1 MFYVYVMKCRDR
13 SLYTGYTND
22 VEKRVAAHNS
32 GTASKY
38 TRSRRPV
45 KLVHQWQ
52 YKTKSDAMRAEAAF
66 KRLSRS
72 EKLRHLSSSGKL

>member
-1 MFYVYVMKCRDR
+1 VFYVYVLRCHDG

-22 VEKRVAAHNS
+22 VKKRLENHQK

-45 KLVHQWQ
+45 KLIASWEHN
-52 YKTKSDAMRAEAAF
+52 TKSEALRAEAAF

-72 EKLRHLSSSGKL
+72 EKIRHLNSNKKI